1 MIRPVTFCALG
12 ALMLGLSVPAVAI
25 AEPSQQAGA
34 ITPAEFEPLPP
45 EPQSMF
51 VSAIPPAPIARDSFG
66 VEVIPPTQSAAI
78 ASGGG
83 LEVWPSDAPVNDRYG
98 WRDGGEFHN
107 GIDIMGAYGS
117 PIVAASA
124 GVVTTVVQDDSGWG
138 QYVKIDHGNG
148 LSTLY
153 AHMISGSP
161 TVVEGQTVSAGEIIG
176 STGDTGYVTFY
187 HLHFEVY
194 VDGSR
199 VDPEAWL
206 P

>member
-1 MIRPVTFCALG
+1 MI
-12 ALMLGLSVPAVAI
+12 GLSVPAVAV
-25 AEPSQQAGA
+25 AAPDQL
-34 ITPAEFEPLPP
+34 PADAAPALWEELPP
-45 EPQSMF
+45 EPQSLYVASF
-51 VSAIPPAPIARDSFG
+51 PSAPLQRDAFG
-66 VEVIPPTQSAAI
+66 VETVSPLEIAI
-78 ASGGG
+78 ASRTGS
-83 LEVWPSDAPVNDRYG
+83 LEVWPSTAPVNDGYG

-107 GIDIMGAYGS
+107 GIDIMADYGS

-124 GVVTTVVQDDSGWG
+124 GVVTTVTEDNGWG

-148 LSTLY
+148 VSTLY

-161 TVVEGQTVSAGEIIG
+161 TVVEGQTVSAGETIG
-176 STGDTGYVTFY
+176 SVGDTGYVTFF

-199 VDPEAWL
+199 VDPFIWL

>member
-1 MIRPVTFCALG
+1 MI
-12 ALMLGLSVPAVAI
+12 GLTVPAAAVATP
-25 AEPSQQAGA
+25 EQQPSTL
-34 ITPAEFEPLPP
+34 TPAPWEELPP
-45 EPQSMF
+45 EPQSLYVAEF
-51 VSAIPPAPIARDSFG
+51 PASPTPRDAFG
-66 VEVIPPTQSAAI
+66 VETVSPLEIAVAART
-78 ASGGG
+78 GV
-83 LEVWPSDAPVNDRYG
+83 LEVWPSNAPVNDGYG

-107 GIDIMGAYGS
+107 GIDIMADYGS

-124 GVVTTVVQDDSGWG
+124 GVVTTVTEDNGWG

-148 LSTLY
+148 VATLY

-161 TVVEGQTVSAGEIIG
+161 TVVEGQTVSAGQVIG
-176 STGDTGYVTFY
+176 SVGDTGYVTFF

-199 VDPEAWL
+199 VDPYSWL

>member
-1 MIRPVTFCALG
+1 MAL
-12 ALMLGLSVPAVAI
+12 APLD
-25 AEPSQQAGA
+25 E
-34 ITPAEFEPLPP
+34 LPP
-45 EPQSMF
+45 ETQSLYVASYPSAP
-51 VSAIPPAPIARDSFG
+51 VSRDAFG
-66 VEVIPPTQSAAI
+66 VETVSPLQIATAAR
-78 ASGGG
+78 AGV
-83 LEVWPSDAPVNDRYG
+83 LEMWPSNAPVNDGYG

-107 GIDIMGAYGS
+107 GIDIMADYGS

-124 GVVTTVVQDDSGWG
+124 GVVTTVTQDNGWG

-148 LSTLY
+148 VSTLY

-161 TVVEGQTVSAGEIIG
+161 TVVEGQAVSAGEVIG
-176 STGDTGYVTFY
+176 QVGDTGYVTFF

-199 VDPEAWL
+199 LDPYLWL